1 MWWIIY
7 RLNGQPSA
15 TLLLSRHIQESPSQG
30 VKTSVRFSSSESE
43 QSPERASRPT
53 LLLPLL
59 EAVALFPSP
68 LQLMPFNTLRT
79 IRLNSNF
86 LLLRGC

>member
-1 MWWIIY
+1 MY
-7 RLNGQPSA
+7 RLTGQPSA
-15 TLLLSRHIQESPSQG
+15 ILLLLRYIQESPSQG
-30 VKTSVRFSSSESE
+30 VKKLDFPPLKVS
-43 QSPERASRPT
+43 RAWNVPHIPP
-53 LLLPLL
+53 LLFPLL
-59 EAVALFPSP
+59 EAVALFSSP